1 MAFSARLILS
11 SGLETRFKNLKNIL
25 VLLHMNTTK
34 IQKKYFAQQSYK

>member
-25 VLLHMNTTK
+25 VLLHMYTTK
-34 IQKKYFAQQSYK
+34 IHKYFAQQSYK